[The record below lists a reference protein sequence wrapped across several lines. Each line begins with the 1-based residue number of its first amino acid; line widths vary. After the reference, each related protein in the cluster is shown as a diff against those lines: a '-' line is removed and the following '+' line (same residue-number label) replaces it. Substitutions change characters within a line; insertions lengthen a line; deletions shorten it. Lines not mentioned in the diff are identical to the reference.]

1 MASCFVCHKSALKG
15 YKVSH
20 SDIKTRRFF
29 KPNLH
34 VLRVKFLDG
43 EIKKVA
49 LCSKCHKKISNDFH
63 IGKRQNFVP
72 LSLLNHRRITGIAP
86 SAQPEVKP
94 AVTA

>member
-1 MASCFVCHKSALKG
+1 MKG

-34 VLRVKFLDG
+34 VLKVKFLDG

-49 LCSKCHKKISNDFH
+49 LCSKCHKKISNDFRE
-63 IGKRQNFVP
+63 GKRQNFVP
-72 LSLLNHRRITGIAP
+72 LSLLNHQRIMNKVATVK
-86 SAQPEVKP
+86 SEVKTEGV
-94 AVTA
+94 ANG

>member
-1 MASCFVCHKSALKG
+1 MKG

-34 VLRVKFLDG
+34 VLKVKFLDE

-63 IGKRQNFVP
+63 DGKRQNFVP
-72 LSLLNHRRITGIAP
+72 LSLLNHQRIMGKVAVVK
-86 SAQPEVKP
+86 PEVKP
-94 AVTA
+94 EVVTNG